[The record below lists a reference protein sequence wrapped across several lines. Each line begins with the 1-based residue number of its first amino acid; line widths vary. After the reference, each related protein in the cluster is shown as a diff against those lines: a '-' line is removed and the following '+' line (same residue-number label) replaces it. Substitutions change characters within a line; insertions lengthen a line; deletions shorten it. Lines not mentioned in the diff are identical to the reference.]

1 MKGYIVSIL
10 IVGLALGGMGLG
22 TFAWF
27 TDTETL
33 ENNVIATGNV
43 DLKAWTEN
51 CWKEAPLK
59 VENLVPS
66 KNSWTPAGTI
76 NLQNVGTVPLKWKA
90 YFVKADGNLITDEK
104 LQFRFKKVS
113 LLNSMPEPD
122 VTTAG
127 METTGVGID
136 YLFPGVSKVYTW
148 ADISNADTTKLNS
161 DNFGGAM
168 YDFNPFT
175 RTLSVEVKLDE
186 NAGNGYADETVTF
199 NVIFIATQTDN
210 PGWEETSPTV

>member
-90 YFVKADGNLITDEK
+90 YFVKADGNLITDEN

-122 VTTAG
+122 VTSAC
-127 METTGVGID
+127 M
-136 YLFPGVSKVYTW
+136 
-148 ADISNADTTKLNS
+148 
-161 DNFGGAM
+161 
-168 YDFNPFT
+168 
-175 RTLSVEVKLDE
+175 
-186 NAGNGYADETVTF
+186 
-199 NVIFIATQTDN
+199 
-210 PGWEETSPTV
+210 